1 MTVTPSPASSGRILL
16 VEDDPDAATFFCH
29 VLTSRGGYDV
39 THTADPALALS
50 LATRETWGL
59 LLTDLH
65 LPGMTGLELLTAVRA
80 VRPALPVMMVSAHD
94 PALLHL
100 PCGYPDALL
109 HKPVPAGHLLSTAA
123 TLLARHRTVLPES
136 RTPDF
141 HPPVHGHP
149 SPSNGFLSR
158 CFPASA

>member
-1 MTVTPSPASSGRILL
+1 VTETPSPAPSGRILL
-16 VEDDPDAATFFCH
+16 VEDDPDAAMFFRD
-29 VLTSRGGYDV
+29 VLTGRGGYDV

-65 LPGMTGLELLTAVRA
+65 LPGMTGLELLAAVRA

-100 PCGYPDALL
+100 PHGFPDAFL
-109 HKPVPAGHLLSTAA
+109 HKPVPAGDLLNTAA
-123 TLLARHRTVLPES
+123 VLMARHRT
-136 RTPDF
+136 
-141 HPPVHGHP
+141 
-149 SPSNGFLSR
+149 
-158 CFPASA
+158 A

>member
-1 MTVTPSPASSGRILL
+1 MTETPSPAPSGRILL
-16 VEDDPDAATFFCH
+16 VEDDPDAAMFFRD
-29 VLTSRGGYDV
+29 VLTGRGGYDV

-65 LPGMTGLELLTAVRA
+65 LPGMTGLELLAAVRA

-100 PCGYPDALL
+100 PYGFPDAFL
-109 HKPVPAGHLLSTAA
+109 HKPVPAGDLLNTAA
-123 TLLARHRTVLPES
+123 VLMARHRT
-136 RTPDF
+136 
-141 HPPVHGHP
+141 
-149 SPSNGFLSR
+149 
-158 CFPASA
+158 A